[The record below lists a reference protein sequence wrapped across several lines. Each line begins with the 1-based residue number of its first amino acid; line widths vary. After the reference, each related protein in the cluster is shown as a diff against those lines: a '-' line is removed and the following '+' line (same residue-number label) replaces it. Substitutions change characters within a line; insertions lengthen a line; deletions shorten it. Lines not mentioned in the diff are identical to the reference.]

1 MVMVLSAGAKELL
14 IVGGKKKLFKK
25 RRGLSPFL
33 IVLYI
38 FVDKTDL

>member
-25 RRGLSPFL
+25 RRVTLSFFNC
-33 IVLYI
+33 
-38 FVDKTDL
+38 FV